1 MNSSD
6 TSHELDDRSGAIG
19 PGSQLQAARIDRGL
33 SVEDVANRMHLS
45 TRIIESI
52 EENDFDVITAPIFV
66 KGYLRAYARIVL
78 LNEDEMIAQ
87 YTEAYSNS
95 DPIITSTSTIATVIT
110 VDDARIKW
118 TTYLVILVL
127 MVLIGIWWW
136 NKNQNR
142 ADVLSLDALQSDSLS
157 QSNISENFG
166 ADNTMADDL
175 LVGEIESISET
186 AADVTNEVFAGQ
198 SVDDSSMGTVIVE
211 ELALLPEDEPAPY
224 DFQTEVVAGEDIPQQ
239 QIGEVLEDAGLITLS
254 APMGTDQLF
263 MIVHADT
270 WADIKDS
277 GGHQLVYD
285 LLREGQKY
293 KFIGKAPF
301 AVFLGNGHGVEL
313 TYDQESVDFTDNI
326 RDDNTA
332 RLKIGS

>member
-45 TRIIESI
+45 IRIIESI

-95 DPIITSTSTIATVIT
+95 DPTFNSTSTIETLIS
-110 VDDARIKW
+110 VDDPRIKW

-127 MVLIGIWWW
+127 IVLIGIWWW

-142 ADVLSLDALQSDSLS
+142 ADVFSLDALQSDNLA
-157 QSNISENFG
+157 QSNISDNIR
-166 ADNTMADDL
+166 ADNTMADDI

-186 AADVTNEVFAGQ
+186 AAGGTNEVIAAQ
-198 SVDDSSMGTVIVE
+198 SVDDSSMAGVLVE
-211 ELALLPEDEPAPY
+211 ELDLLLEDKPAPY
-224 DFQTEVVAGEDIPQQ
+224 DSQAEDVAGEDIPQQ
-239 QIGEVLEDAGLITLS
+239 QIDEVVDDAGLITRL

-285 LLREGQKY
+285 LLRAGQKY
-293 KFIGKAPF
+293 KFIGQAPF
-301 AVFLGNGHGVEL
+301 AIFLGNGHGVEL
-313 TYDQESVDFTDNI
+313 TYDQESVDFTDSI

>member
-95 DPIITSTSTIATVIT
+95 DPIINTTSTIATVIT

-127 MVLIGIWWW
+127 IVLLGIWWW
-136 NKNQNR
+136 NKNQNM
-142 ADVLSLDALQSDSLS
+142 ADVFSLDVLQTDSQLQSD
-157 QSNISENFG
+157 IAE
-166 ADNTMADDL
+166 DTMQD
-175 LVGEIESISET
+175 EIEAISET
-186 AADVTNEVFAGQ
+186 IAGVTDEIIETQAIEVEIEVQVAPEASESEPVISEDVQQAQIADTEIVEDATE
-198 SVDDSSMGTVIVE
+198 STVI
-211 ELALLPEDEPAPY
+211 Y
-224 DFQTEVVAGEDIPQQ
+224 R
-239 QIGEVLEDAGLITLS
+239 LS
-254 APMGTDQLF
+254 PMGSDQLII
-263 MIVHADT
+263 IVNADT

-277 GGHQLVYD
+277 GGNQLAYD
-285 LLREGQKY
+285 LLRAGQELKMT
-293 KFIGKAPF
+293 GQAPF

-313 TYDQESVDFTDNI
+313 IYNDESIDLTNSI

>member
-6 TSHELDDRSGAIG
+6 TSHELDDRSDAMG
-19 PGSQLQAARIDRGL
+19 PGSKLQAARIDRGL

-45 TRIIESI
+45 IRIIESI

-95 DPIITSTSTIATVIT
+95 DPIINSTSTIETLIS
-110 VDDARIKW
+110 VDDPRIKW

-127 MVLIGIWWW
+127 IVLIGIWWW
-136 NKNQNR
+136 NKNQNG
-142 ADVLSLDALQSDSLS
+142 ADVFSLDALQSDNLA
-157 QSNISENFG
+157 QSNISDNIR
-166 ADNTMADDL
+166 ADNTMADDI

-186 AADVTNEVFAGQ
+186 ATGITNEVIAAQ
-198 SVDDSSMGTVIVE
+198 SVDDSSMAGVLVE
-211 ELALLPEDEPAPY
+211 ELDLLLEDKPAPY
-224 DFQTEVVAGEDIPQQ
+224 DSQAEDVAGEDIPQQ
-239 QIGEVLEDAGLITLS
+239 QIDEVVDDAGLITRL

-285 LLREGQKY
+285 LLRAGQKY

-301 AVFLGNGHGVEL
+301 VLFLGNGHGVEL
-313 TYDQESVDFTDNI
+313 TYDQESVDFTDSI

>member
-45 TRIIESI
+45 IRIIESI

-95 DPIITSTSTIATVIT
+95 DPIINSTSTIETLIS

-127 MVLIGIWWW
+127 IVLIGIWWW
-136 NKNQNR
+136 NKNQNG
-142 ADVLSLDALQSDSLS
+142 ADVFSLDALQSDNLA
-157 QSNISENFG
+157 QSNISDNIR
-166 ADNTMADDL
+166 ADNTMADDI

-186 AADVTNEVFAGQ
+186 AAGGTNEVIAAQ
-198 SVDDSSMGTVIVE
+198 SVDDSSMAGVLVE
-211 ELALLPEDEPAPY
+211 ELDLLLEDKPAPY
-224 DFQTEVVAGEDIPQQ
+224 DSQAEDVAGEDIPQQ
-239 QIGEVLEDAGLITLS
+239 QIDEVVDDAGLITRL

-285 LLREGQKY
+285 LLRAGQKY

-301 AVFLGNGHGVEL
+301 AIFLGNGHGVEL
-313 TYDQESVDFTDNI
+313 TYDQESVDFTDSI

>member
-52 EENDFDVITAPIFV
+52 EVNDFDVITAPIFV

-95 DPIITSTSTIATVIT
+95 DPIINSTSTIETLIS
-110 VDDARIKW
+110 VDDPRIKW

-127 MVLIGIWWW
+127 IVLIGIWWW
-136 NKNQNR
+136 NKNQNG
-142 ADVLSLDALQSDSLS
+142 ADVFSLDALQSDNLA
-157 QSNISENFG
+157 QSNISDNIR
-166 ADNTMADDL
+166 ADNTMADDI

-186 AADVTNEVFAGQ
+186 AAGGTNEVIAAQ
-198 SVDDSSMGTVIVE
+198 SVDDSSMAGVLVE
-211 ELALLPEDEPAPY
+211 ELDLLPEVEPAPY
-224 DFQTEVVAGEDIPQQ
+224 DSQAEDVAGEDIPQQ
-239 QIGEVLEDAGLITLS
+239 QIDEVVDDAGLITRL

-285 LLREGQKY
+285 LLRAGQKY

-301 AVFLGNGHGVEL
+301 VLFLGNGHGVEL
-313 TYDQESVDFTDNI
+313 TYDQESVDFTDSI

>member
-1 MNSSD
+1 M
-6 TSHELDDRSGAIG
+6 G
-19 PGSQLQAARIDRGL
+19 PGSKLQAARIDRGL

-95 DPIITSTSTIATVIT
+95 DPIISSTSTIATVIT

-127 MVLIGIWWW
+127 IVLIGIWWW

-142 ADVLSLDALQSDSLS
+142 ADVFSLDALQSDNLA
-157 QSNISENFG
+157 QSNISDNIR
-166 ADNTMADDL
+166 ADNTMADDI

-186 AADVTNEVFAGQ
+186 ATGITNEVIAAQ
-198 SVDDSSMGTVIVE
+198 SVDDSSMAGVLVE
-211 ELALLPEDEPAPY
+211 ELDLLPEVEPAPY
-224 DFQTEVVAGEDIPQQ
+224 DTQAEDVVGEDIPQQ
-239 QIGEVLEDAGLITLS
+239 QIDEFVDDAGLITRL

-285 LLREGQKY
+285 LLRAGQKY

-301 AVFLGNGHGVEL
+301 ALFLGNGHGVEL
-313 TYDQESVDFTDNI
+313 TYDQELVDFTDSI

>member
-6 TSHELDDRSGAIG
+6 TSHELDDRSDAIG
-19 PGSQLQAARIDRGL
+19 PGSKLQAARIDRGL

-52 EENDFDVITAPIFV
+52 EVNDFDVITAPIFV
-66 KGYLRAYARIVL
+66 KGYLRAYDRIVL

-95 DPIITSTSTIATVIT
+95 DPIINSTSTIETLIS

-127 MVLIGIWWW
+127 IVLIGIWWW
-136 NKNQNR
+136 NKNQNG
-142 ADVLSLDALQSDSLS
+142 ADVFSLDALQSDNLA
-157 QSNISENFG
+157 QSNISDNIR
-166 ADNTMADDL
+166 ADNTMADDI

-186 AADVTNEVFAGQ
+186 ATGITNEVIAAQ
-198 SVDDSSMGTVIVE
+198 SVDDSSMAGVLVE
-211 ELALLPEDEPAPY
+211 ELDLLPEVEPAPY
-224 DFQTEVVAGEDIPQQ
+224 DSQAEDVAGEDIPQQ
-239 QIGEVLEDAGLITLS
+239 QIDEVVDDAGLITRL

-285 LLREGQKY
+285 LLRAGQKY

-301 AVFLGNGHGVEL
+301 VLFLGNGHGVEL
-313 TYDQESVDFTDNI
+313 TYDQESVDFTDSI